1 MVSLAKQIELAKGK
15 FCRLILKSKI
25 SFILGFVFFSIY
37 FSNNYAK
44 ANFQEKFINKYKTI
58 NTLSFDFKQKIG
70 EKVEFGK
77 CHIKYPL
84 LMKCEYPKKKK
95 SIIAN
100 GKKFA
105 IIKKRYK
112 KIYHYPLKKTPLFY
126 LLEKNNFLDLVKNY
140 KPSKIGPDIIEYKVV
155 DKNSSELKIFF
166 EESSLNLLGWRTLD
180 SYSNEVIFNIR
191 NIKENLLIKND
202 FFDIPNQEDL

>member
-95 SIIAN
+95 SIISN
-100 GKKFA
+100 GKKLA
-105 IIKKRYK
+105 IVKKRYK
-112 KIYHYPLKKTPLFY
+112 KIYFYPLEKTPLFF
-126 LLEKNNFLDLVKNY
+126 LLNKENIISIIKNY
-140 KPSKIGPDIIEYKVV
+140 EPITIDSQLVRYEVTDNNLNKL
-155 DKNSSELKIFF
+155 NIFF
-166 EESSLNLLGWRTLD
+166 NKKTLNISGWNTTD
-180 SYSNEVIFNIR
+180 AYSNEVNFLIR
-191 NIKENLLIKND
+191 NIQTNTLIDEKI
-202 FFDIPNQEDL
+202 FKIPNENDL